1 MLSPKHHPIVGLT
14 FNLGLIMIAFAIIV
28 LIFAQEQAWVL
39 VPVVITLA
47 VMGIV
52 FAYFATKK
60 R

>member
-28 LIFAQEQAWVL
+28 LIIAPEESWIL
-39 VPVVITLA
+39 VPIVIALS

-60 R
+60 H